1 MARRRQQSNRTGIGV
16 DVDGVDVDGV
26 DVDGVDVTD
35 EEVKFTCPDR
45 TLPG

>member
-26 DVDGVDVTD
+26 DVAD
-35 EEVKFTCPDR
+35 EEVKFTCPDP